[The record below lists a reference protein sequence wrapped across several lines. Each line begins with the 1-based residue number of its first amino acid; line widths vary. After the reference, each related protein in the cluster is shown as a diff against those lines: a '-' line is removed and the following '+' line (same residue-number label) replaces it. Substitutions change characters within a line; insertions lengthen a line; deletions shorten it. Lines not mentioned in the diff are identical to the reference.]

1 MRILVI
7 EDDLTLSSY
16 IAKGLK
22 QAGFAV
28 DGAADGEEG
37 LALAE
42 LASWDAMVVDIML
55 PKLDGLSLIE
65 RLRRKGL
72 NTPVLILSARQSV
85 DDRVKGLRSGG
96 DDYLTKPF
104 SFAEL
109 LARLQALIRRSTRA
123 ASASRLAAGDL
134 SLDLISRKVER
145 GGQSFELQPREF
157 ALLEY
162 LMRNPGSVLSKT
174 MILEHVWDYHFDPQT
189 NVVDVLI
196 HRLRNKIDRGFET
209 KLIHTV
215 HGIGYVLKVP

>member
-16 IAKGLK
+16 IARGLK

-72 NTPVLILSARQSV
+72 NTPALILSARQSDHFQV
-85 DDRVKGLRSGG
+85 
-96 DDYLTKPF
+96 
-104 SFAEL
+104 
-109 LARLQALIRRSTRA
+109 ALSAFRR
-123 ASASRLAAGDL
+123 
-134 SLDLISRKVER
+134 
-145 GGQSFELQPREF
+145 
-157 ALLEY
+157 
-162 LMRNPGSVLSKT
+162 
-174 MILEHVWDYHFDPQT
+174 
-189 NVVDVLI
+189 
-196 HRLRNKIDRGFET
+196 RLRADVCSYIRTLPVGA
-209 KLIHTV
+209 H
-215 HGIGYVLKVP
+215 HGGG